1 MYLNLSIKIQL
12 SDIYLAFFP
21 LSFFLVS
28 CYNYRLFC
36 QATNEVLKVVGDSW
50 MIYSTACRQDGGQ
63 HRASLIWHTRG
74 RSICNIHIH
83 ACSLTHTH
91 TQSLRVR
98 WPGRSPRL
106 RAITGQKQG
115 DDRHWAFDNV
125 SICCVCHSDSRSM
138 LLRAWEKHAVQ
149 AMQSYTP
156 LMSWQKRELGRQNV
170 MQIGLRSGKIWSLK
184 MILDYDTILK
194 YPNLSK

>member
-1 MYLNLSIKIQL
+1 MRFSKWSATAEWYTAL
-12 SDIYLAFFP
+12 
-21 LSFFLVS
+21 LVDRMEVNIGPAW
-28 CYNYRLFC
+28 YGTPEAGLFVTYTFMP
-36 QATNEVLKVVGDSW
+36 AHL
-50 MIYSTACRQDGGQ
+50 
-63 HRASLIWHTRG
+63 
-74 RSICNIHIH
+74 
-83 ACSLTHTH
+83 HTH

-156 LMSWQKRELGRQNV
+156 LMSWQKRELGKQNV

-184 MILDYDTILK
+184 VLFDYDTNLK
-194 YPNLSK
+194 YPNLLKFSHFSSLVIINWFDLI